1 MNVRGEVIGI
11 NSAIASETGFYSG
24 YGFAIPINLARTVMN
39 QLITD
44 GKVHRAALGV
54 SIDNVTLNDAAY
66 VGLPEIR
73 GVVVKDIPSNDSPAK
88 AAGIEP
94 GDIIVA
100 VDGKPVEYVGQL
112 QQVIGFRRPGDVVK
126 VEVARKGGVRKTF
139 NVKLQPLNDAPQVA
153 ADDENSDSDNVGSPT
168 GSAMN
173 RLGISVEPVTA
184 DVAQQLQIPA
194 DSRGLIVTD
203 VTPGGPAWEVLF
215 DDPQRGGPDVILSI
229 EDKPVRTEGDLRKAL
244 AAEKPGSIVTLRIFN
259 PRAQARRVER
269 IRLAD
274 AK

>member
-1 MNVRGEVIGI
+1 
-11 NSAIASETGFYSG
+11 
-24 YGFAIPINLARTVMN
+24 
-39 QLITD
+39 
-44 GKVHRAALGV
+44 
-54 SIDNVTLNDAAY
+54 
-66 VGLPEIR
+66 
-73 GVVVKDIPSNDSPAK
+73 
-88 AAGIEP
+88 
-94 GDIIVA
+94 
-100 VDGKPVEYVGQL
+100 VGQL

-153 ADDENSDSDNVGSPT
+153 SEGENGDTGNANSPS

-173 RLGISVEPVTA
+173 RLGISVEPVTPDA
-184 DVAQQLQIPA
+184 AQQLQIPA

-229 EDKPVRTEGDLRKAL
+229 EGKPVRTEGDLRKAL
-244 AAEKPGSIVTLRIFN
+244 AGEKPGSIVTLRIFN

-269 IRLAD
+269 IRLGD
-274 AK
+274 GK